1 MIGMEQGRG
10 GDVALRSVGWGAGLP
25 QLWSC
30 LLPSPAS
37 IKKKKS
43 KKKIETIFYPERLRQ
58 QEANAVISLVS
69 REIKSGR
76 LGAAWLRHHLAVIP
90 PCVPGARHPEEPVF
104 PMELPGPPATLQQL
118 VISRTTPWFC
128 FAVCDVCL

>member
-37 IKKKKS
+37 IKKKKKV
-43 KKKIETIFYPERLRQ
+43 KKKLKQSFILKDSDSRKQMLL
-58 QEANAVISLVS
+58 SLWS
-69 REIKSGR
+69 LEK
-76 LGAAWLRHHLAVIP
+76 
-90 PCVPGARHPEEPVF
+90 
-104 PMELPGPPATLQQL
+104 
-118 VISRTTPWFC
+118 
-128 FAVCDVCL
+128 

>member
-1 MIGMEQGRG
+1 MWRYAVSAGELGF
-10 GDVALRSVGWGAGLP
+10 LSCGAAFCHL
-25 QLWSC
+25 QLQ
-30 LLPSPAS
+30 L
-37 IKKKKS
+37 KKKKS

-118 VISRTTPWFC
+118 VISRTTPWFR
-128 FAVCDVCL
+128 FAVCDIWL